1 MGAGNAAQSVIA
13 TKIFILSYRIYV
25 DCMNLEMQVKEIM
38 NGNPVIVSPNETL
51 AEVSKKMAKHS
62 KDVVVVREGELV
74 KGLVTASDIY
84 YAMKSYVLGKNML
97 ESIPMEVRDIKI
109 SELMKAPM
117 AIEFMEACGLTGT
130 NMCIVL
136 GEDDTVA
143 NAMRVMAIGG
153 VDHIL
158 IIGDDGIS
166 GTLSDND
173 LLRAFQ

>member
-1 MGAGNAAQSVIA
+1 
-13 TKIFILSYRIYV
+13 
-25 DCMNLEMQVKEIM
+25 MNLDMKVKNVMKKDPI
-38 NGNPVIVSPNETL
+38 IVDPNDSL
-51 AEVSKKMAKHS
+51 ADVSKKMAKKG
-62 KDVVVVREGELV
+62 KDVVVVQSDGVV

-97 ESIPMEVRDIKI
+97 ESIPMEIRDVKI
-109 SELMKAPM
+109 GELMKAPM
-117 AIEFMEACGLTGT
+117 AIEFMEACGLTGA

-158 IIGDDGIS
+158 IIGDDGIA

-173 LLRAFQ
+173 LLKVFQ

>member
-1 MGAGNAAQSVIA
+1 MI
-13 TKIFILSYRIYV
+13 TL
-25 DCMNLEMQVKEIM
+25 NLELVIKEIM
-38 NGNPVIVSPNETL
+38 KKDPLIVGPHETL
-51 AEVSKKMAKHS
+51 ANVSKQMAAKE
-62 KDVVVVREGELV
+62 KDVVVVKDGELV

-97 ESIPMEVRDIKI
+97 ESIPIEIRDIEI
-109 SELMKAPM
+109 NELMKAPM

-136 GEDDTVA
+136 GEEDTVA
-143 NAMRVMAIGG
+143 DAMRVMAISG

-158 IIGDDGIS
+158 IIGEGEIA

-173 LLRAFQ
+173 LLKAFK

>member
-1 MGAGNAAQSVIA
+1 
-13 TKIFILSYRIYV
+13 
-25 DCMNLEMQVKEIM
+25 MNLDMKVKTIM
-38 NGNPVIVSPNETL
+38 KKEPLIVQPNETL
-51 AEVSKKMAKHS
+51 ADVSKRMAKAN
-62 KDVVVVREGELV
+62 KDVVVVKEDEIV

-97 ESIPMEVRDIKI
+97 ESIPMEIRDIKI
-109 SELMKAPM
+109 GELMKAPM

-136 GEDDTVA
+136 GEEDSVA
-143 NAMRVMAIGG
+143 DAMRVMAIGG

-158 IIGDDGIS
+158 IIGDDGVS

-173 LLRAFQ
+173 LLKAFK

>member
-1 MGAGNAAQSVIA
+1 
-13 TKIFILSYRIYV
+13 
-25 DCMNLEMQVKEIM
+25 MNLDMKIKTIM
-38 NGNPVIVSPNETL
+38 KKNPIIVSPNDNL
-51 AEVSKKMAKHS
+51 ANVSKKMAKAD

-97 ESIPMEVRDIKI
+97 ESIPMEVRDIKVG
-109 SELMKAPM
+109 ELMKAPM

-136 GEDDTVA
+136 SEDDNVA
-143 NAMRVMAIGG
+143 DAMRVMAIGG

-158 IIGDDGIS
+158 IVGDDGIA

-173 LLRAFQ
+173 LLKAFN

>member
-1 MGAGNAAQSVIA
+1 LI
-13 TKIFILSYRIYV
+13 TL
-25 DCMNLEMQVKEIM
+25 NLELVIKEIM
-38 NGNPVIVSPNETL
+38 KKDPLIVGPHETL
-51 AEVSKKMAKHS
+51 ANVSKQMAAKE
-62 KDVVVVREGELV
+62 KDVVVVKDGELV

-97 ESIPMEVRDIKI
+97 ESIPIEIRDIEI
-109 SELMKAPM
+109 NELMKAPM

-136 GEDDTVA
+136 GEEDTVA
-143 NAMRVMAIGG
+143 DAMRVMAISG

-158 IIGDDGIS
+158 IIGEGEIA

-173 LLRAFQ
+173 LLKAFK

>member
-1 MGAGNAAQSVIA
+1 
-13 TKIFILSYRIYV
+13 
-25 DCMNLEMQVKEIM
+25 MNLDMQVKEIM
-38 NGNPVIVSPNETL
+38 KKKPLIVSPKETL
-51 AEVSKKMAKHS
+51 ADVSKKMAKNN
-62 KDVVVVREGELV
+62 KDVVVVRENNVV

-109 SELMKAPM
+109 GELMKAPM

-136 GEDDTVA
+136 GEEDTVA
-143 NAMRVMAIGG
+143 NAIRVMAIGG

-158 IIGDDGIS
+158 IVGDDGIA

-173 LLRAFQ
+173 LLKAFS